1 MLKAP
6 KNLVF
11 LFYASVPSQRLQL
24 NKKLNF
30 LNKRNTFI
38 SLFEKRVLKN
48 DTIWLRSKEL
58 HRKGNTSMFQKIICI
73 LGFKIKDTLFHLKL
87 LLTKFKIHQWT
98 KSLPCL
104 CLMMTLFLPILCLPI
119 LLLLLIKIYCK
130 EYLSLLHCHRI
141 HICMAL
147 KFLRKILS
155 PNVMIFAGKDFRR

>member
-6 KNLVF
+6 KNLIF
-11 LFYASVPSQRLQL
+11 LFYTSVPSQRLQL

-48 DTIWLRSKEL
+48 DTIWLVRNFIEKEILLCFIRLFVFQALKSKTPCFISNFCSLNLRSISGQN
-58 HRKGNTSMFQKIICI
+58 HYHVI
-73 LGFKIKDTLFHLKL
+73 
-87 LLTKFKIHQWT
+87 
-98 KSLPCL
+98 

-130 EYLSLLHCHRI
+130 EYLSLLQCHRI

-147 KFLRKILS
+147 KFLCKILS
-155 PNVMIFAGKDFRR
+155 PSVMIFAGKDFRR